1 MVWSKVKPFVWEAC
15 KWGLLIWLLSP
26 IAWMHEKP
34 VPFPR
39 IMIGIMLFVILS
51 GKMFY
56 DIMVNRRSRE
66 VEKSPAAD
74 LLATV
79 AMVTVIALVVG
90 LFVVTIGYLLLSGMQ
105 QATAPQE

>member
-1 MVWSKVKPFVWEAC
+1 VVWSKIKPFVWEVS

-34 VPFPR
+34 VSFPR
-39 IMIGIMLFVILS
+39 IMLGIMLFVVLS
-51 GKMFY
+51 GKMLY
-56 DIMVNRRSRE
+56 DIMVSHRYRPVERSH
-66 VEKSPAAD
+66 AAD

-79 AMVTVIALVVG
+79 AMVTVVALVVG

-105 QATAPQE
+105 QASAPQE